1 MSSYSKIYSGQFN
14 VKNINYANG
23 LGFISKNFKSLNC
36 IDFNKQYETL
46 LLLFL
51 EKDFTNN
58 EILFLRN
65 GILELFSA
73 KLFLDNHT
81 PKDKNYFFN
90 EIHKENEIRY
100 KDDPSKANLLE
111 NPDFIAY
118 ANQRAAKSVSLENEY
133 YEISKELIKTEL
145 LIFKTKIERMGYV
158 VHFKNDDVE
167 IIETYKNEKKNNKIQ
182 LDKKEKN
189 TATKINNPFILNAS
203 KRGKK
208 VLTKIL
214 FEKVALIDVIDFIN
228 KNTTLETKELL
239 INEING
245 TYNLMRNEFMFK
257 VKDEDISKALNVLEN
272 SLEYVYMY
280 KGDYERF
287 NFYVRDFGSHK
298 TIYNV
303 WGLPTEY
310 KEDTIKLVHLNNL
323 MINYHDDFFE
333 NQVEGFEQ
341 IKHLGYIVNNLKEIF
356 IDNNAVSNN
365 VDSKNSSIGI
375 SKDKESKMAEKWYA
389 LLYWLELLSQNK
401 KPPTTLEGSF
411 VRKEIENIGKNKSGK
426 SGQGFYREFTRMSV
440 DIKNLKSF
448 NNSFGKDW
456 KNIIIELSNNDERIV
471 NYLKNN

>member
-1 MSSYSKIYSGQFN
+1 
-14 VKNINYANG
+14 
-23 LGFISKNFKSLNC
+23 
-36 IDFNKQYETL
+36 
-46 LLLFL
+46 
-51 EKDFTNN
+51 
-58 EILFLRN
+58 
-65 GILELFSA
+65 
-73 KLFLDNHT
+73 
-81 PKDKNYFFN
+81 
-90 EIHKENEIRY
+90 
-100 KDDPSKANLLE
+100 
-111 NPDFIAY
+111 
-118 ANQRAAKSVSLENEY
+118 
-133 YEISKELIKTEL
+133 
-145 LIFKTKIERMGYV
+145 
-158 VHFKNDDVE
+158 
-167 IIETYKNEKKNNKIQ
+167 
-182 LDKKEKN
+182 
-189 TATKINNPFILNAS
+189 
-203 KRGKK
+203 
-208 VLTKIL
+208 
-214 FEKVALIDVIDFIN
+214 
-228 KNTTLETKELL
+228 
-239 INEING
+239 
-245 TYNLMRNEFMFK
+245 
-257 VKDEDISKALNVLEN
+257 
-272 SLEYVYMY
+272 MY